1 MAKKTNKSI
10 GLVQEN
16 VGPVVNTAVAP
27 SPVEGVAESVEEIS
41 VRRPQNR
48 KIASSMNVRR
58 QKMRKRESILTERKD
73 KRAIL
78 NRGYY
83 IQKINGEVKHL
94 PLDAADREYLL
105 AKIADLNLQIKKV
118 NREIK
123 DYTHSFKSR
132 SKRAKQAYRRDL
144 VKVNEKERIK
154 RESMKIMEKVE
165 KVLNEENISTYPQL
179 SAIIT
184 GDENAPQALT
194 ELERFFSANLT
205 AEFNKFRT
213 DSKLKQE
220 IFVDTLKYVKEIS
233 Q

>member
-78 NRGYY
+78 KRGYY

-144 VKVNEKERIK
+144 VKVNERERIK